1 MSDPSVDGY
10 VRTVAA
16 TAFTTAA
23 FGDGSSSVG
32 GPNNSVDV
40 EKLDLISTIDGTIAP
55 VAVKTMTT
63 FTTPTIAVTETSDM
77 VTVMSKRSRKAAK
90 VDFVRFDSAETI
102 FSPNDEESVTRAK
115 IKDEIKK

>member
-1 MSDPSVDGY
+1 MSDPSLDGC

-16 TAFTTAA
+16 ATFTVGSPTA
-23 FGDGSSSVG
+23 
-32 GPNNSVDV
+32 NNSMVDV

-63 FTTPTIAVTETSDM
+63 FTTPTIAVTETTDT
-77 VTVMSKRSRKAAK
+77 VTLVAKRNRKATK
-90 VDFVRFDSAETI
+90 VDFVRFDSAETVY
-102 FSPNDEESVTRAK
+102 SPIDIEESATRAK